1 MAGIRG
7 LRKPRIDKRKK
18 AEATGEE
25 AVRKLGF
32 MRNDLQAYYLDS
44 SWQPI
49 FLTPPVA
56 WLPFRELGLKH
67 FYCRILLDF

>member
-25 AVRKLGF
+25 AVKKLGF